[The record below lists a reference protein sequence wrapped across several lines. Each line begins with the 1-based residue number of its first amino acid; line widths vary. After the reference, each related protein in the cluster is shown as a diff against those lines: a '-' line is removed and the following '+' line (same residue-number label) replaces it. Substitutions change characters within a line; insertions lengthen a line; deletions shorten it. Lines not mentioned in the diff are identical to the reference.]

1 MAAGVLDIRA
11 RPHEELTTPLLE
23 SHDSQDK
30 RQSYR
35 PHHIHSPLAHRRSRT
50 PPRIYTL
57 LRQNLP
63 RTVDGP
69 HISARFG
76 QRLLVGGRLGL
87 VTQSSRRNIIST
99 DVTGMLFLR
108 LLLVRTGW
116 PMFRRQSLL
125 LSRTPSTHR
134 REGAGRW
141 RGLG

>member
-1 MAAGVLDIRA
+1 MACVLDIRA

-63 RTVDGP
+63 LTVDGP
-69 HISARFG
+69 HISALFG
-76 QRLLVGGRLGL
+76 HQLLVGGRLGL

-116 PMFRRQSLL
+116 PTCFVATRSSCRE
-125 LSRTPSTHR
+125 HR
-134 REGAGRW
+134 LRIGGRA
-141 RGLG
+141 RGGGVG